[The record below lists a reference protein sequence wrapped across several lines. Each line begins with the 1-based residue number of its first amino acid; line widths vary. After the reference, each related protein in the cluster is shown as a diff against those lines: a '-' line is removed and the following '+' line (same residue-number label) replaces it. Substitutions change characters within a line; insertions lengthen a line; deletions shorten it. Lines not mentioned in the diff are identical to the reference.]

1 MNVDHFHNPGETVVA
16 HSTFEEIG
24 GKGINQAIAAA
35 RMGAD
40 VHFLAA
46 VGDDTDAK
54 KCADVIR
61 SEGIH
66 GHLATAKGEKT
77 TFAFILTDKNG
88 ENRVTGY
95 HGAELTEEDVA
106 GFEMAIAQSDLL
118 LLQQEV
124 PESVNLAAARLAKKH
139 GVKVILNPAPI
150 RKISPELASLVWL
163 VTPNEH
169 EAEGLGEYQFP
180 QQVTTLG
187 GDGCR
192 IQGGKTVPASP
203 VQPVDTT
210 GAGDTFNGALAVC
223 LAEGMDMETACR
235 YATVAAGISVTKHGV
250 LTSIPYR
257 NEVIL

>member
-1 MNVDHFHNPGETVVA
+1 MNVDHFHAPGETLVA
-16 HSTFEEIG
+16 ESTFSEIG

-35 RMGAD
+35 RMGAE
-40 VHFLAA
+40 VSFLAA
-46 VGDDTDAK
+46 IGDDADGK
-54 KCADVIR
+54 ECIRCAEND
-61 SEGIH
+61 GIS
-66 GHLATAKGEKT
+66 GHFAVKSGEKT

-95 HGAELTEEDVA
+95 HGAELTPEDVA
-106 GFEMAIAQSDLL
+106 DFESAIAASDLL

-124 PESVNLAAARLAKKH
+124 PEAVNIAAARLAKKH

-150 RKISPELASLVWL
+150 APIPAALAENVWL

-169 EAEGLGEYQFP
+169 EAEGLADLHFP
-180 QQVTTLG
+180 RQVTTLG
-187 GDGCR
+187 GDGCQ
-192 IQGGKTVPASP
+192 IAGGAKIPATP
-203 VQPVDTT
+203 VDPVDTT

-223 LAEGMDMETACR
+223 LSEGMAMEDACR
-235 YATVAAGISVTKHGV
+235 VAVKAAGISVTKHGV

>member
-1 MNVDHFHNPGETVVA
+1 MNVDHFHAPGETVVA

-46 VGDDTDAK
+46 VGDDADAV
-54 KCADVIR
+54 KCADAIR
-61 SEGIH
+61 AEGVH
-66 GHLATAKGEKT
+66 GYLAAKKGQKT

-106 GFEMAIAQSDLL
+106 GFEDYIAQSDIL

-124 PESVNLAAARLAKKH
+124 PVNVNIAAAKLAKKH
-139 GVKVILNPAPI
+139 KVKVILNPAPI
-150 RKISPELASLVWL
+150 GEIPTALAENVWL

-169 EAEGLGEYQFP
+169 EAEGLSEHCFP
-180 QQVTTLG
+180 HQVTTLG
-187 GDGCR
+187 SKGCC
-192 IQGGKTVPASP
+192 IDGGKILPASP
-203 VQPVDTT
+203 VTAVDTT
-210 GAGDTFNGALAVC
+210 GAGDTFNGTLAVC
-223 LAEGMDMETACR
+223 LAEGMDMESACR
-235 YATVAAGISVTKHGV
+235 YASAAAGISVTKHGV
-250 LTSIPYR
+250 LASIPYR